1 MIIYYLIFMTTL
13 SYNQE
18 SKTIFEFNKNSDI
31 ESWQVVDD
39 VVMGGRSVG
48 KFFLNNEGYGEFE
61 GDVSI
66 ENNGGFSSIR
76 LNTNDIQTS
85 LYKTISLR
93 LKGDGSIFQL
103 RIKGSRYERHSYVFN
118 FKTSGE
124 WETLN
129 IPLNEMM
136 PSFRGFKLDI
146 SNFNDQTIEQIGF
159 LKASKKNT
167 SFRLKIKYI
176 DLN

>member
-1 MIIYYLIFMTTL
+1 MIIYYLFFMTTL
-13 SYNQE
+13 SFNQE

-76 LNTNDIQTS
+76 L
-85 LYKTISLR
+85 
-93 LKGDGSIFQL
+93 
-103 RIKGSRYERHSYVFN
+103 
-118 FKTSGE
+118 FKRVYTK
-124 WETLN
+124 
-129 IPLNEMM
+129 P
-136 PSFRGFKLDI
+136 
-146 SNFNDQTIEQIGF
+146 
-159 LKASKKNT
+159 
-167 SFRLKIKYI
+167 YH
-176 DLN
+176 